1 MRYLSAAP
9 GGVILAR
16 GKHRLIKLTTKDL
29 ESLNQETGR
38 ARERFLQERD
48 LDSWFEYFE
57 RLIQVRQAQKRLHSC
72 E

>member
-1 MRYLSAAP
+1 M
-9 GGVILAR
+9 
-16 GKHRLIKLTTKDL
+16 IKLTTKDL